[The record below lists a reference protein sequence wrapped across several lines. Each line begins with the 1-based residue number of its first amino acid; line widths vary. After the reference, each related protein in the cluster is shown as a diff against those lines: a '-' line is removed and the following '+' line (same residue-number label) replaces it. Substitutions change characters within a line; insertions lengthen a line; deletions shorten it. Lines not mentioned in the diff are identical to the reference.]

1 MKKQEFPSHVS
12 GLALAKLLSVNQR
25 TITRLSTQGILRKT
39 AKGYDVIESIAAH
52 RAHAEGQIS
61 EKAGKGEYGK
71 ARSALMIEKAR
82 MARMAREKM
91 EGSSIPAQEVEERWV
106 GTCTAVKNKF
116 LGTPNK
122 LAAQLATE
130 STAAGCQRLLR
141 DEIHE
146 NLEDLSRGAF
156 IRRASK

>member
-1 MKKQEFPSHVS
+1 
-12 GLALAKLLSVNQR
+12 
-25 TITRLSTQGILRKT
+25 
-39 AKGYDVIESIAAH
+39 
-52 RAHAEGQIS
+52 
-61 EKAGKGEYGK
+61 
-71 ARSALMIEKAR
+71 